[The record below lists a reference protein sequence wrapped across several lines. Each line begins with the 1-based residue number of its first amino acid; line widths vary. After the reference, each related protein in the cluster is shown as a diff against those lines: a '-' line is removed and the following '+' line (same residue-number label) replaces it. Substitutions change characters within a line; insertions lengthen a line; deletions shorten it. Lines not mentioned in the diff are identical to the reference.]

1 MAKIKVRADETIDD
15 ALRRFKKNIQRSGI
29 LSDIKRRDHYE
40 KPSAVKKRKMEAAKR
55 KQKKKNRFN
64 RFK

>member
-1 MAKIKVRADETIDD
+1 MAKIKVRADESIDD

-40 KPSAVKKRKMEAAKR
+40 KPSAVRKRKLEAAKR